1 MAIVLRNTKSTA
13 LTFNELDGNFSD
25 LNDRTTVLEGS
36 VIKTVNGV
44 SPGANAALTITT
56 ASITENTNLY
66 FTDARARAAISVTGG
81 NAAYDSAT
89 GVITLS
95 DAEIRDAISVTDA
108 GGDGSL
114 AYNASTG
121 VITYTGPS
129 LAEVTSRINNISI
142 AELSDVLSTTMAS
155 PTGGHGLVFNSTSG
169 KIELAELPG
178 AAGGEANQAASLQV
192 SNGKDVFA
200 GKSGVTFNFRQLTQG
215 SNMVLTQS
223 TNGISI
229 ATSTAPE
236 FGNLKINSVANTI
249 ENISTNANIILKPN
263 GTGVLEVTGD
273 ILPSTDSTF
282 DIGTTSNRFTNVFAD
297 NLVGSISGA
306 QTGMTSVKNAAL
318 EIGRDNDNDID
329 FATDNNIFFRVAGA
343 DQLKLNDG
351 VFTPVTDSDVDLG
364 TNSLRF
370 KDFFTDTITITDSIK
385 IPDGK
390 FIVDG
395 NGNELVVFQTTAS
408 AVNELEITN
417 AASSGHPKIAST
429 GGDTNINIVLD
440 PKGSG
445 TVDVNTSKIVNVTD
459 PGSAQD
465 AATKAYVDAQ
475 VSSLSSDKINEGNS
489 QVEVIDS
496 GTGSIVHTVDGTAEL
511 TIVSASSTFGGNI
524 VVPDGANIGSA
535 SDVNAI
541 GISSGGVVSITA
553 TTANTDASDG
563 ALTVAGGASVAAD
576 LTVGDDL
583 RLLSDGAILSFGTDG
598 DVTLTHVADTSL
610 DCNLTMTATTFE
622 PDGDTSAGD
631 TAAIGFTSVE
641 GLILTGQG
649 STNDVTIKND
659 ADADVIEIPTGT
671 TNVTVAG
678 ALTAGGILKT
688 DNDTE
693 ATSTTDGSL
702 QTDGGLSVVK
712 DAVFGDDVLLL
723 SDAAVIKFGA
733 NSDVTLT
740 HVADAGLTLSVPATA
755 DNSFP
760 ILNLS
765 AGDNDIAA
773 NDVLGQI
780 DFQAPAEGAGTDAVL
795 VAAGIAA
802 ISEGNFAADNNA
814 TKLSFKT
821 AASAAAA
828 ETASLSSI
836 GDFTVAGDLVIKNG
850 GLIGS
855 AGDLDAIAIASN
867 GVVTF
872 SQAITGQ
879 ASSALYADLAEIY
892 STDGVYDPGTVMM
905 VGGEEEMTPASESS
919 SYIAGVISTEP
930 AFLMNNAA
938 DGQEIALVGRVPV
951 LVDGEVNKGDAVFA
965 ANGGVAS
972 KTASGPLVGI
982 ALETN
987 SNSGVKS
994 VECLLKV

>member
-114 AYNASTG
+114 AYDASTG

-155 PTGGHGLVFNSTSG
+155 PTGGHGLVYNSTSG

-178 AAGGEANQAASLQV
+178 AAGGEANQAASLQI

-215 SNMVLTQS
+215 NNIVLTQS

-229 ATSTAPE
+229 ASSTAPE
-236 FGNLKINSVANTI
+236 FGNLKINSAANTI

-263 GTGVLEVTGD
+263 GTGVIQTVGS
-273 ILPSTDSTF
+273 IVPSADSTF
-282 DIGTTSNRFTNVFAD
+282 DIGTNTVRYTNVYAD
-297 NLVGSISGA
+297 NLVGAISGA
-306 QTGMTSVKNAAL
+306 QVGITSVLNAGL
-318 EIGRDNDNDID
+318 KVGRDADNDID
-329 FATDNNIFFRVAGA
+329 FSTDNRIIFRANGE
-343 DQLKLNDG
+343 DQLFFKDG
-351 VFTPVTDSDVDLG
+351 IIEPNTDSNVDIGTDAARFKQLFVDSAVIDEVTISANNIS
-364 TNSLRF
+364 TNS
-370 KDFFTDTITITDSIK
+370 
-385 IPDGK
+385 
-390 FIVDG
+390 
-395 NGNELVVFQTTAS
+395 
-408 AVNELEITN
+408 TN
-417 AASSGHPKIAST
+417 A
-429 GGDTNINIVLD
+429 NLVLLA
-440 PKGSG
+440 SG
-445 TVDVNTSKIVNVTD
+445 TGVVELDSNLDMNSNKIVNVTD
-459 PGSAQD
+459 PTNNQE
-465 AATKAYVDAQ
+465 AATKAYVDASI
-475 VSSLSSDKINEGNS
+475 SSLNSDKIIEGDTS
-489 QVEVIDS
+489 VETIDT
-496 GTGSIVHTVDGTAEL
+496 GTGSIVMKVDNTAEL
-511 TIVSASSTFGGNI
+511 TIISATATFGTNI
-524 VVPDGANIGSA
+524 VLPDAATIGSA
-535 SDVNAI
+535 SDVDALSI
-541 GISSGGVVSITA
+541 GADGDITL
-553 TTANTDASDG
+553 TQDLELQHDA
-563 ALTVAGGASVAAD
+563 AE
-576 LTVGDDL
+576 
-583 RLLSDGAILSFGTDG
+583 LSFGANDEIKLIHNHDKGLILKHTATGDDKPVILTLQTGETDMAADDVIGKIEFQAPDEGTGTDAVLVAAAIQAVSEGDFSSSSNATKLEFMTGASEAAAAKMTLSSAGILTITDDLIIGDGKTIGSASDVDAISIGSDG
-598 DVTLTHVADTSL
+598 DVTLTQDLEMQHDG
-610 DCNLTMTATTFE
+610 ATI
-622 PDGDTSAGD
+622 S
-631 TAAIGFTSVE
+631 
-641 GLILTGQG
+641 
-649 STNDVTIKND
+649 
-659 ADADVIEIPTGT
+659 
-671 TNVTVAG
+671 
-678 ALTAGGILKT
+678 
-688 DNDTE
+688 
-693 ATSTTDGSL
+693 
-702 QTDGGLSVVK
+702 
-712 DAVFGDDVLLL
+712 
-723 SDAAVIKFGA
+723 FGA
-733 NSDVTLT
+733 NDDVVLT
-740 HVADAGLTLSVPATA
+740 HVADTGLTLSVPATA

-760 ILNLS
+760 TFNLS

-780 DFQAPAEGAGTDAVL
+780 DFQAPAEGAGTDAIL

-802 ISEGNFAADNNA
+802 ISEGDFSASNNA

-836 GDFTVAGDLVIKNG
+836 GDFTVAGDIVIKDG

-855 AGDLDAIAIASN
+855 ASDLDAISIASN

-879 ASSALYADLAEIY
+879 ASSALYADLAEKYTTDAEY
-892 STDGVYDPGTVMM
+892 SPGTIVS
-905 VGGEEEMTPASESS
+905 VGGDEEMTQATSEDD
-919 SYIAGVISTEP
+919 YIAGVISTQP
-930 AFLMNNAA
+930 AFLMNNAI
-938 DGQEIALVGRVPV
+938 DGQDIALVGRVPV
-951 LVDGEVNKGDAVFA
+951 RVVGSVSKGQPVFVA
-965 ANGGVAS
+965 NNGCASANGQG
-972 KTASGPLVGI
+972 KIVGI

-987 SNSGVKS
+987 SDLGENL
-994 VECLLKV
+994 VECMLKV